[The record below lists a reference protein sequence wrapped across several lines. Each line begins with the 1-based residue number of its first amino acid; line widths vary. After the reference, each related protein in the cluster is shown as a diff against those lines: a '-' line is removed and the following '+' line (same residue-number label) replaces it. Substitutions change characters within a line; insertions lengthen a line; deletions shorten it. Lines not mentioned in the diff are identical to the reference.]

1 MEEAAAAAKLISRD
15 RITDAAATILF
26 STDDSVKIPERFVRT
41 DEVEAAGEVVGE
53 DEAFELPVVDMAKLL
68 DPELSASETAKLG
81 AVCRDWGFFQL
92 TSHGVDEEVI
102 RRMKESAAEFFRL
115 PLESKNAIAFGGEDK
130 FQGFGHHFSTG
141 PAAAAGKLD
150 WAECVFL
157 VTQPVHGRK
166 MELWPPNPP
175 SFRDALDKY
184 STETTDL
191 TRRLLRFMAADLGVS
206 EEALVGAFFSTSGG
220 AFFSISGD
228 VKGQSVGIHHYPPCR
243 QPEKVLGISPHTD
256 WPGLTVLLHA
266 VDTPGLQ
273 VRRGGRWLPVRPLP
287 GALVVNVGDILHVLT
302 NGEYMSAEHRVV
314 PDAERC
320 RITVAMFQ
328 DASVDGMV
336 APLPELLEGG
346 QGRARYRSIGKHE
359 YTKGNFVALAE
370 GARFLDSLKK

>member
-1 MEEAAAAAKLISRD
+1 MATETSAAKLISRD
-15 RITDAAATILF
+15 RVTDAAATLF
-26 STDDSVKIPERFVRT
+26 SAADDSGQIPDRFVRIRT
-41 DEVEAAGEVVGE
+41 DELEVAGE

-81 AVCRDWGFFQL
+81 SACRDWGFFHVRAVVSL
-92 TSHGVDEEVI
+92 TSHGVDEEVL

-115 PLESKNAIAFGGEDK
+115 PLETKNAIAFRGDDT
-130 FQGFGHHFSTG
+130 FHRFGHHFNPG
-141 PAAAAGKLD
+141 PSVGNKLD
-150 WAECVFL
+150 WAECVL
-157 VTQPVHGRK
+157 LATQPVQGRK
-166 MELWPPNPP
+166 MDMWPANPP

-184 STETTDL
+184 SLETADL
-191 TRRLLRFMAADLGVS
+191 TRRLLGFMAADLGVS
-206 EEALVGAFFSTSGG
+206 EEALVG